1 MIDKLYK
8 YVDKL
13 YKYVDKPYKYLKKNQ
28 FYMLLYFAT
37 NLILLFVLDHNFT
50 LIKVTLGKLL
60 NIENIDYRL
69 RIFVLVI
76 ISIFLISIIPFR
88 IVNKSINKSIFF
100 LFCIFS
106 FQILSITLD
115 SKNSYIINKNITQ
128 CVLWLFISLFFINL
142 ESDGEESCFY
152 KKKFI
157 LLKKIFILLKKI
169 FILLVEIACILSV
182 LYFLIENQSRD
193 ILNIFSIKEISIL
206 KFIYYIFK
214 LMFIS
219 MLLIIFLLKIF
230 SSKENYDLKK
240 IEKKMHNKNISFNS
254 DRIKLIEENK
264 GNFIYGD
271 EDIKNEFIY
280 NVKKKYSQDYSII
293 YKNRLYYLCDWYL
306 NFKIRIAISLR
317 RHILK
322 EKSMVIIDN
331 IEKNEIN
338 KFEKIRKNAKLVTL
352 NMNNELFPSRIKS
365 IEKLEKEIELGKDSI
380 LVDNIWGNGKTFL

>member
-1 MIDKLYK
+1 M
-8 YVDKL
+8 VDKL
-13 YKYVDKPYKYLKKNQ
+13 YKYLKKNQ

-60 NIENIDYRL
+60 NIENIDYGL

-142 ESDGEESCFY
+142 ESDEEESCFC
-152 KKKFI
+152 
-157 LLKKIFILLKKI
+157 KKI

-193 ILNIFSIKEISIL
+193 ILNIFFIKEISIL
-206 KFIYYIFK
+206 KFIYYTFK

-219 MLLIIFLLKIF
+219 MLLIIFVLSNLK
-230 SSKENYDLKK
+230 NDP
-240 IEKKMHNKNISFNS
+240 
-254 DRIKLIEENK
+254 
-264 GNFIYGD
+264 
-271 EDIKNEFIY
+271 
-280 NVKKKYSQDYSII
+280 
-293 YKNRLYYLCDWYL
+293 
-306 NFKIRIAISLR
+306 SL
-317 RHILK
+317 
-322 EKSMVIIDN
+322 
-331 IEKNEIN
+331 
-338 KFEKIRKNAKLVTL
+338 
-352 NMNNELFPSRIKS
+352 
-365 IEKLEKEIELGKDSI
+365 
-380 LVDNIWGNGKTFL
+380 